1 MEMSN
6 SNKDNLEDAA
16 ESASKLNED
25 AKPSKFNKTK
35 SISEVFSKLELSE
48 DLDEDSVVDISPA
61 HDDSEIIPLHD
72 EAEEE
77 DIVIVRDEDDEIIPI
92 HNEYGAEEVYS
103 NEISEGGLILNPVDD
118 ESPLDESDGDEI
130 ENAEDSLNLKSDE
143 NDDSEAISDEIVPEL
158 FKKDDDGDISDE
170 KISELSDEDIG
181 EGSSNQALDDEK
193 LENARPSSQ
202 GVIINSNTDEDE
214 DSKSFDS
221 SFIFT
226 GIGFVVGLIIFI
238 YGLMYYTTASDRVVD
253 NVLSGETAGMA
264 VIIIIIGLII
274 LAFSVIS
281 FISSRK
287 SSRFMDAFSDIR
299 SIDYDEIKNDTFSRG
314 DFESAFTNVFKKD
327 NTENEDD
334 ETPVKNESEGS
345 AEASIG
351 SLIGSLRKG
360 KSSKSNDSS
369 QSDENTQN
377 SSSNKF
383 KSADDFDSYIEP
395 IHMES
400 SAQDTI
406 FNNSDTKDE
415 PVDDSSDIDFSD
427 LDDDGSSGA
436 GFSDLDDDGSL
447 NADFGTGSSSD
458 AGFGAKDSTIE
469 PEVDASAE
477 SIEDLGIKSRVVD
490 EDAGFEVFVPDSDSD
505 SIDVDAIKADSIH
518 KFKKSLNLDDIL
530 DDGKEDEMSSD
541 VENSN
546 KDNN

>member
-16 ESASKLNED
+16 ESSPKLNED
-25 AKPSKFNKTK
+25 AKSSKFNKTK

-48 DLDEDSVVDISPA
+48 DLKEDSVEDIPPA
-61 HDDSEIIPLHD
+61 QDDSEIIPLHD
-72 EAEEE
+72 ETEEN
-77 DIVIVRDEDDEIIPI
+77 DIILVRDEDDEIIPI
-92 HNEYGAEEVYS
+92 HNEYGAEEAYS

-118 ESPLDESDGDEI
+118 ESPLDESDVDEI

-143 NDDSEAISDEIVPEL
+143 NDDSETISDEIVPEL

-170 KISELSDEDIG
+170 KVPELSDEDIG
-181 EGSSNQALDDEK
+181 EGSLNHALDDEK
-193 LENARPSSQ
+193 LESAKPSSQ
-202 GVIINSNTDEDE
+202 GVLINSNTDEDE
-214 DSKSFDS
+214 ESKSFNS
-221 SFIFT
+221 SFVFT
-226 GIGFVVGLIIFI
+226 GIGFIVGLIIFI
-238 YGLMYYTTASDRVVD
+238 YGLIHYTTASDRVVD

-264 VIIIIIGLII
+264 VMIIIIGLII
-274 LAFSVIS
+274 IAFSILS

-299 SIDYDEIKNDTFSRG
+299 SIDYDEIKNDTFSRD
-314 DFESAFTNVFKKD
+314 DFESAFTNVFKRD

-360 KSSKSNDSS
+360 RSSKSNDSS

-400 SAQDTI
+400 TQDTI
-406 FNNSDTKDE
+406 FNNSDAQDGSI
-415 PVDDSSDIDFSD
+415 DDSSDIDFSD
-427 LDDDGSSGA
+427 LGS
-436 GFSDLDDDGSL
+436 DGSL
-447 NADFGTGSSSD
+447 DVDFSADDSSD
-458 AGFGAKDSTIE
+458 ADFSTGGSLSDDGSTIE
-469 PEVDASAE
+469 PIGDANAE
-477 SIEDLGIKSRVVD
+477 SIEDIGIKSRVVD

-530 DDGKEDEMSSD
+530 DDGKGNDMSSD

-546 KDNN
+546 EDNN

>member
-25 AKPSKFNKTK
+25 VKPSKFNKTK

-48 DLDEDSVVDISPA
+48 DLEEDSVGDIAPA
-61 HDDSEIIPLHD
+61 QDDSVIIPLHD

-77 DIVIVRDEDDEIIPI
+77 DIVLVRDEDDEIIPI
-92 HNEYGAEEVYS
+92 HNEYGAEEAYS

-118 ESPLDESDGDEI
+118 DPLDESDVDEI
-130 ENAEDSLNLKSDE
+130 EIAEDSLNLKSDE
-143 NDDSEAISDEIVPEL
+143 NDDSDAISDEIVPEL

-170 KISELSDEDIG
+170 EIPELSSDDIG

-193 LENARPSSQ
+193 LENTKPSSQ

-214 DSKSFDS
+214 DSKTVDS
-221 SFIFT
+221 SFIFS
-226 GIGFVVGLIIFI
+226 GIGFVVGLVIFI
-238 YGLMYYTTASDRVVD
+238 FGLIHYTTASDRVVD

-264 VIIIIIGLII
+264 VMIIIIGLII

-287 SSRFMDAFSDIR
+287 SSKFMDAFSDIR
-299 SIDYDEIKNDTFSRG
+299 SIDYDEIKNDTFSRD
-314 DFESAFTNVFKKD
+314 DFESAFTNVFKRD

-334 ETPVKNESEGS
+334 ASPVKNESDDS

-360 KSSKSNDSS
+360 RSSKSNDSS

-400 SAQDTI
+400 TQDTI
-406 FNNSDTKDE
+406 FNNSDAQDGSI
-415 PVDDSSDIDFSD
+415 DDSSDIDFSD
-427 LDDDGSSGA
+427 LGS
-436 GFSDLDDDGSL
+436 DGSL
-447 NADFGTGSSSD
+447 DVDFSADDSSD
-458 AGFGAKDSTIE
+458 ADFSTGGSLSDDGSTIE
-469 PEVDASAE
+469 PIGDANAE
-477 SIEDLGIKSRVVD
+477 SIEDIGIKSRVVD
-490 EDAGFEVFVPDSDSD
+490 EDAGFEVFVPDSDSEG
-505 SIDVDAIKADSIH
+505 IDVDAIKADSIH
-518 KFKKSLNLDDIL
+518 KFKKSL
-530 DDGKEDEMSSD
+530 KSMSESSTGSSLASELLKI
-541 VENSN
+541 VS
-546 KDNN
+546 

>member
-16 ESASKLNED
+16 ESSPKLNED
-25 AKPSKFNKTK
+25 AKSSKFNKTK

-48 DLDEDSVVDISPA
+48 DLEEDSVGDIAPA
-61 HDDSEIIPLHD
+61 NDDSVIIPLHD

-77 DIVIVRDEDDEIIPI
+77 DIFFIRDEDDEIIPI
-92 HNEYGAEEVYS
+92 HNEYGAEEAYS

-118 ESPLDESDGDEI
+118 DPLDESDVDEI
-130 ENAEDSLNLKSDE
+130 ENTEDSLNLKSDE

-170 KISELSDEDIG
+170 KIPELSNDI
-181 EGSSNQALDDEK
+181 EEESSNQALDDEK
-193 LENARPSSQ
+193 LENTKPSSQ

-214 DSKSFDS
+214 DSKTVDS
-221 SFIFT
+221 SFIFS
-226 GIGFVVGLIIFI
+226 GIGFVVGLVIFI
-238 YGLMYYTTASDRVVD
+238 FGLIHYTTASDRVVD

-264 VIIIIIGLII
+264 VMIIIIGLII

-299 SIDYDEIKNDTFSRG
+299 SIDYDEIKNDTFSRD
-314 DFESAFTNVFKKD
+314 DFESAFTNVFKRD

-360 KSSKSNDSS
+360 RSSKSNDSS

-377 SSSNKF
+377 SSSSKF

-406 FNNSDTKDE
+406 FNNSDAKDE
-415 PVDDSSDIDFSD
+415 PVDDSDIDFND
-427 LDDDGSSGA
+427 LDDGSSDDDFGA
-436 GFSDLDDDGSL
+436 GSSLD
-447 NADFGTGSSSD
+447 ADFG
-458 AGFGAKDSTIE
+458 AEDSTIE
-469 PEVDASAE
+469 PVGDANAE
-477 SIEDLGIKSRVVD
+477 SIEDIGIKSRVVD

-530 DDGKEDEMSSD
+530 DDGKGNEMSSD

-546 KDNN
+546 EDNN

>member
-25 AKPSKFNKTK
+25 VKPSKFNKTK

-48 DLDEDSVVDISPA
+48 DLEEDSVGDIAPA
-61 HDDSEIIPLHD
+61 QDDSVIIPLHD

-77 DIVIVRDEDDEIIPI
+77 DIVLVRDEDDEIIPI
-92 HNEYGAEEVYS
+92 HNEYGAEEAYS

-118 ESPLDESDGDEI
+118 DPLDESDVDEI
-130 ENAEDSLNLKSDE
+130 EIAEDSLNLKSDE
-143 NDDSEAISDEIVPEL
+143 NDDSDAISDEIVPEL

-170 KISELSDEDIG
+170 EIPELSSDDIG

-193 LENARPSSQ
+193 LENTKPSSQ

-214 DSKSFDS
+214 DSKTVDS
-221 SFIFT
+221 SFIFS
-226 GIGFVVGLIIFI
+226 GIGFVVGLVIFI
-238 YGLMYYTTASDRVVD
+238 FGLIHYTTASDRVVD

-264 VIIIIIGLII
+264 VMIIIIGLII

-287 SSRFMDAFSDIR
+287 SSKFMDAFSDIR
-299 SIDYDEIKNDTFSRG
+299 SIDYDEIKNDTFSRD
-314 DFESAFTNVFKKD
+314 DFESAFTNVFKRD

-334 ETPVKNESEGS
+334 ASPVKNESDDS

-360 KSSKSNDSS
+360 RSSKSNDSS

-400 SAQDTI
+400 TQDTI
-406 FNNSDTKDE
+406 FNNSDAQDGSI
-415 PVDDSSDIDFSD
+415 DDSSDIDFSD
-427 LDDDGSSGA
+427 LGS
-436 GFSDLDDDGSL
+436 DGSL
-447 NADFGTGSSSD
+447 DVDFSADDSSD
-458 AGFGAKDSTIE
+458 ADFSTGGSLSDDGSTIE
-469 PEVDASAE
+469 PIGDANAE
-477 SIEDLGIKSRVVD
+477 SIEDIGIKSRVVD
-490 EDAGFEVFVPDSDSD
+490 EDAGFEVFVPDSDSEG
-505 SIDVDAIKADSIH
+505 IDVDAIKADSIH

-530 DDGKEDEMSSD
+530 DDGKGNEMSSD

-546 KDNN
+546 EDNN

>member
-6 SNKDNLEDAA
+6 SNKDNLEDAE
-16 ESASKLNED
+16 ESSPKLNED
-25 AKPSKFNKTK
+25 AKSSKFNKTK

-48 DLDEDSVVDISPA
+48 DLEEVSVGDIAPANDDSV
-61 HDDSEIIPLHD
+61 IIPLHD

-77 DIVIVRDEDDEIIPI
+77 DIFFIRDEDDEIIPI
-92 HNEYGAEEVYS
+92 HNEYGAEEAYS
-103 NEISEGGLILNPVDD
+103 NEISEGGLIY
-118 ESPLDESDGDEI
+118 
-130 ENAEDSLNLKSDE
+130 LKSDE

-170 KISELSDEDIG
+170 KIPELSNDI
-181 EGSSNQALDDEK
+181 EEESSNQALDDEK
-193 LENARPSSQ
+193 LENTKPSSQ

-214 DSKSFDS
+214 DSKTVDS
-221 SFIFT
+221 SFIFS
-226 GIGFVVGLIIFI
+226 GIGFVVGLVIFI
-238 YGLMYYTTASDRVVD
+238 FGLIHYTTASDRVVD

-264 VIIIIIGLII
+264 VMIIIIGLII

-299 SIDYDEIKNDTFSRG
+299 SIDYDEIKNDTFSRD
-314 DFESAFTNVFKKD
+314 DFESAFTNVFKRD

-360 KSSKSNDSS
+360 RSSKSNDSS

-377 SSSNKF
+377 SSSSKF

-406 FNNSDTKDE
+406 FNNSDAKDE
-415 PVDDSSDIDFSD
+415 PVDDSDIDFND
-427 LDDDGSSGA
+427 LDDGSS
-436 GFSDLDDDGSL
+436 DDDFGDGSSL
-447 NADFGTGSSSD
+447 DADFG
-458 AGFGAKDSTIE
+458 AEDSTIE
-469 PEVDASAE
+469 PVGDANAE
-477 SIEDLGIKSRVVD
+477 SIEDIGIKSRVVD

-530 DDGKEDEMSSD
+530 DDGKGNEMSSD

-546 KDNN
+546 EDNN

>member
-1 MEMSN
+1 MSN
-6 SNKDNLEDAA
+6 SNKNNLEDAT
-16 ESASKLNED
+16 ESDPKLNED
-25 AKPSKFNKTK
+25 AKQSKFNKTK

-48 DLDEDSVVDISPA
+48 DLEEDSVEDISPA
-61 HDDSEIIPLHD
+61 QDDSEIIPLHD

-77 DIVIVRDEDDEIIPI
+77 DIVFIRDEDDEIIPI
-92 HNEYGAEEVYS
+92 HNEYGAEEAYS

-118 ESPLDESDGDEI
+118 DPLDESDVDEI
-130 ENAEDSLNLKSDE
+130 ENTEDSLNLKSDE

-170 KISELSDEDIG
+170 KIPELSNDI
-181 EGSSNQALDDEK
+181 EEESSNQALDDEK
-193 LENARPSSQ
+193 LENTKPSSQ

-214 DSKSFDS
+214 DSKTVDS
-221 SFIFT
+221 SFIFS
-226 GIGFVVGLIIFI
+226 GIGFVVGLVIFI
-238 YGLMYYTTASDRVVD
+238 FGLIHYTTASDRVVD

-264 VIIIIIGLII
+264 VMIIIIGLII

-299 SIDYDEIKNDTFSRG
+299 SIDYDEIKNDTFSRD
-314 DFESAFTNVFKKD
+314 DFESAFTNVFKRD

-360 KSSKSNDSS
+360 RSSKSNDSG

-377 SSSNKF
+377 SSSSKF

-406 FNNSDTKDE
+406 FNNSDAKDE
-415 PVDDSSDIDFSD
+415 PVDDSDIDFND
-427 LDDDGSSGA
+427 LDDGSSDDDFGA
-436 GFSDLDDDGSL
+436 GSSLDDDFGDGSSL
-447 NADFGTGSSSD
+447 DADFG
-458 AGFGAKDSTIE
+458 AEDSTIE
-469 PEVDASAE
+469 PVGDANAE
-477 SIEDLGIKSRVVD
+477 SIEDIGIKSRVVD

-530 DDGKEDEMSSD
+530 DDGKGNEMSSD

-546 KDNN
+546 EDNN

>member
-25 AKPSKFNKTK
+25 VKPSKFNKTK

-48 DLDEDSVVDISPA
+48 DLEEDSVGDIAPA
-61 HDDSEIIPLHD
+61 NDDSVIIPLHD

-77 DIVIVRDEDDEIIPI
+77 DIVFIRDEDDEIIPI
-92 HNEYGAEEVYS
+92 HNEYGAEEAYS

-118 ESPLDESDGDEI
+118 DPLDESDVDEI
-130 ENAEDSLNLKSDE
+130 ENTEDSLNLKSDE

-170 KISELSDEDIG
+170 KIPELSNDI
-181 EGSSNQALDDEK
+181 EEESSNQALDDEK
-193 LENARPSSQ
+193 LENTKPSSQ

-214 DSKSFDS
+214 DSKTVDS
-221 SFIFT
+221 SFIFS
-226 GIGFVVGLIIFI
+226 GIGFVVGLVIFI
-238 YGLMYYTTASDRVVD
+238 FGLIHYTTASDRVVD

-264 VIIIIIGLII
+264 VMIIIIGLII
-274 LAFSVIS
+274 IAFSILS

-299 SIDYDEIKNDTFSRG
+299 SIDYDEIKNDTFSRD
-314 DFESAFTNVFKKD
+314 DFESAFTNVFKRD

-360 KSSKSNDSS
+360 RSSKSNDSS

-400 SAQDTI
+400 TQDTI
-406 FNNSDTKDE
+406 FNNSDAQDGSI
-415 PVDDSSDIDFSD
+415 DDSSDIDFSD
-427 LDDDGSSGA
+427 LGS
-436 GFSDLDDDGSL
+436 DGSL
-447 NADFGTGSSSD
+447 DVDFSTGGSLSD
-458 AGFGAKDSTIE
+458 DGSTIE
-469 PEVDASAE
+469 PIGDASAE
-477 SIEDLGIKSRVVD
+477 PIEDIGIKSRVVD
-490 EDAGFEVFVPDSDSD
+490 EDAGFEVFVPDSGSD
-505 SIDVDAIKADSIH
+505 GLDVDAIKADSIH

-530 DDGKEDEMSSD
+530 DDGSEDEMSSN
-541 VENSN
+541 VENSDE
-546 KDNN
+546 DNN

>member
-25 AKPSKFNKTK
+25 VKPSKFNKTK

-48 DLDEDSVVDISPA
+48 DLEEDSVGDIAPA
-61 HDDSEIIPLHD
+61 NDDSVIIPLHD

-77 DIVIVRDEDDEIIPI
+77 DIVFIRDEDDEIIPI
-92 HNEYGAEEVYS
+92 HNEYGAEEAYS

-118 ESPLDESDGDEI
+118 DPLDESDVDEI
-130 ENAEDSLNLKSDE
+130 ENTEDSLNLKSDE

-170 KISELSDEDIG
+170 KIPELSNDI
-181 EGSSNQALDDEK
+181 EEESSNQALDDEK
-193 LENARPSSQ
+193 LENTKPSSQ
-202 GVIINSNTDEDE
+202 GVIINSNADEDE
-214 DSKSFDS
+214 DSKTVDS
-221 SFIFT
+221 SFIFS
-226 GIGFVVGLIIFI
+226 GIGFVVGLVIFI
-238 YGLMYYTTASDRVVD
+238 FGLIHYTTASDRVVD

-264 VIIIIIGLII
+264 VMIIIIGLII

-299 SIDYDEIKNDTFSRG
+299 SIDYDEIKNDTFSRD
-314 DFESAFTNVFKKD
+314 DFESAFTNVFKRD

-360 KSSKSNDSS
+360 RSSKSNDSG

-377 SSSNKF
+377 SSSSKF

-406 FNNSDTKDE
+406 FNNSDAKDE
-415 PVDDSSDIDFSD
+415 SSDMDFND
-427 LDDDGSSGA
+427 LDDGSSDDDFGA
-436 GFSDLDDDGSL
+436 GSSLD
-447 NADFGTGSSSD
+447 ADFG
-458 AGFGAKDSTIE
+458 AEDSTIE
-469 PEVDASAE
+469 PVGDANAE
-477 SIEDLGIKSRVVD
+477 SIEDIGIKSRVVD

-530 DDGKEDEMSSD
+530 DDGKGNEMSSD

-546 KDNN
+546 EDNN

>member
-1 MEMSN
+1 MSN

-25 AKPSKFNKTK
+25 VKPSKFNKTK

-48 DLDEDSVVDISPA
+48 DLEEDSVEDISPA
-61 HDDSEIIPLHD
+61 QDDSEIIPLHD

-77 DIVIVRDEDDEIIPI
+77 DIVFIRDEDDEIIPI
-92 HNEYGAEEVYS
+92 HNEYGAEEAYS

-118 ESPLDESDGDEI
+118 DPLDESDVDEI
-130 ENAEDSLNLKSDE
+130 ENTEDSLNLKSDE

-170 KISELSDEDIG
+170 EIPELSSDDIG

-193 LENARPSSQ
+193 LENTKPSSQ

-214 DSKSFDS
+214 DSKTVDS
-221 SFIFT
+221 SFIFS
-226 GIGFVVGLIIFI
+226 GIGFVVGLVIFI
-238 YGLMYYTTASDRVVD
+238 FGLIHYTTASDRVVD

-264 VIIIIIGLII
+264 VMIIIIGLII

-299 SIDYDEIKNDTFSRG
+299 SIDYDEIKNDTFSRD
-314 DFESAFTNVFKKD
+314 DFESAFTNVFKRD

-360 KSSKSNDSS
+360 RSSKSNDSG

-377 SSSNKF
+377 SSSSKF

-400 SAQDTI
+400 TQDTI
-406 FNNSDTKDE
+406 FNNSDAQDGSI
-415 PVDDSSDIDFSD
+415 DDSSDIDFSD
-427 LDDDGSSGA
+427 LGS
-436 GFSDLDDDGSL
+436 DGSL
-447 NADFGTGSSSD
+447 DVDFSADDSSD
-458 AGFGAKDSTIE
+458 ADFSTGGSLSDDGSTIE
-469 PEVDASAE
+469 PIGDANAE
-477 SIEDLGIKSRVVD
+477 SIEDIGIKSRVVD
-490 EDAGFEVFVPDSDSD
+490 EDAGFEVFVPDSDSEG
-505 SIDVDAIKADSIH
+505 IDVDAIKADSIH

-530 DDGKEDEMSSD
+530 DDGKGNEMSSD

-546 KDNN
+546 EDNN